1 MSTNQRTVVLLG
13 LFATFFIILVPP
25 WLGASYGLIFDPPT
39 AYSKID
45 IQRLAIQ
52 LALVAIFCGA
62 LFLMAKPDSA
72 NRAGGEDGKQG
83 EKPLSRQMTIV
94 LVAFVIATIGATGWH
109 FYNKHAANEREQEAA
124 RIQAAAEAKR
134 LQAMN
139 DAEAERQRREVE
151 LTKRKNEAAT
161 QAALA
166 TAKMEQDQQ
175 AAGQAKLASLA
186 RPKRFNFGQQ
196 AFSGVNGLLQV
207 YWKDNILFYQLK
219 LQGSAEKLE
228 YASGAHPTFRIAL
241 VSRDGLAHET
251 LCIDA
256 ATLQPLKGR
265 RGAITGVVSPNQNVG
280 CSMETFEGI
289 VAVRL
294 VE

>member
-13 LFATFFIILVPP
+13 LFTTFFMILVPP
-25 WLGASYGLIFDPPT
+25 WFGASYGLIFDPPA

-52 LALVAIFCGA
+52 LVLVAILCGA
-62 LFLMAKPDSA
+62 LFLMAKPHVA
-72 NRAGGEDGKQG
+72 NQDAGEDGKQQ
-83 EKPLSRQMTIV
+83 EKLLSRQMTIV
-94 LVAFVIATIGATGWH
+94 LAVFLIATIGATGWH
-109 FYNKHAANEREQEAA
+109 FYNKNAARVRAEEAA
-124 RIQAAAEAKR
+124 RTQAITETK
-134 LQAMN
+134 LLNAMH
-139 DAEAERQRREVE
+139 DAVVEGQRQELE
-151 LTKRKNEAAT
+151 LTKQKENAAA
-161 QAALA
+161 QVALA

-175 AAGQAKLASLA
+175 AAWQAKLASLA
-186 RPKRFNFGQQ
+186 RPKRFSFGQQ

-228 YASGAHPTFRIAL
+228 YASGAHPIFRIAL
-241 VSRDGLAHET
+241 VSRDGLAIET
-251 LCIDA
+251 LSIDA

-265 RGAITGVVSPNQNVG
+265 RGGITGVVSPNQNVG
-280 CSMETFEGI
+280 CSMETFESV

-294 VE
+294 VD